1 MSDKNPSDYLL
12 SMKDALERK
21 SQNLSYNIR
30 DLVDCE
36 HEPIAFCGAIQ
47 SCGLMIVANSDSLII
62 EAVSKNWQKIL
73 NIETCESLIGQHIYD
88 LISIGDRSQVD
99 SCDKF
104 CALISK
110 HNVFPKLPDQ
120 YTGRV
125 SAALCHRNFSKLI
138 LEFEIDAETNEDASL
153 KLIKKMISSLG
164 KAQTI
169 EAACQSTADELF
181 AHSGFDRV
189 IIYRFDQVWNG
200 EVIAEAK
207 QPEMAEF
214 IHLKYPASD
223 IPPHVREIFFK
234 NQSRIVADVQAESV
248 PIVSKSI
255 SPQDLDLSMSLLRAV
270 SPIHL
275 QYLENMGVRSSMSLP
290 LRVTDKFWGLI
301 SFHQCSGPKYPD
313 RQSRD
318 VFDLSAR
325 MLAEKL
331 AELKEIN
338 KIKIRN
344 EALLFMHSFL
354 DDLALSRDGDLTLK
368 ESGARLLSMTS
379 SSTVIVKV
387 GDKKV
392 VAGAPVSPQT
402 LEILS
407 KHLHTQD
414 SLMAWKSDS
423 LMLDLKLA
431 KADPNAAGA
440 LAVPLLRNFENF
452 VIWLRP
458 EEAKEVRWGGQPKI
472 STLPMSGAIEKL
484 TPRAS
489 FAEWKEKVRFFS
501 RAWSEEDEECAHY
514 FLSAFV
520 QETFGRM
527 QTLSDSYYDLEK
539 EDKAKDAFL
548 SNASH
553 ELRTPLSIIIGWI
566 DLLRDNPDHDP
577 EVKNAIDIIDRNAK
591 IQVAMIDD
599 LLDTFRIISGKL
611 RIDIKSN
618 IDVTAVVQRVIEGM
632 APTARTKN
640 LTIQLQPGEHCLLSA
655 DPDRLHQIVW
665 NLVSNAIKFT
675 PDGGEIRV
683 KLSRSISE
691 CSIEVEDSGLGIHPS
706 KLERI
711 FNRFVQADNTA
722 TKAGGLGIGLS
733 IVKSLTE
740 MHGGTIRAY
749 SEGYGHGSRF
759 VITLPIQQL
768 QEHQPVPLKKLSPA
782 IQSKNLLKGLRIL
795 IAEDEPDALQALQLI
810 CERNGA
816 SVTTAINGEE
826 AMEKLRGQKFDLIL
840 SDIAMPRLNGCDL
853 MRLWREEEKLR
864 HIKPIPAIALS
875 AYAATKDKDKGLD
888 AGFTAYLTKPI
899 YREALFSAFKNLHLP
914 TIE

>member
-1 MSDKNPSDYLL
+1 MSDKTPPDYFLC
-12 SMKDALERK
+12 MKDALEKK
-21 SQNLSYNIR
+21 SKNLSYKIS

-47 SCGLMIVANSDSLII
+47 SCGLMIVANSDSLIV
-62 EAVSKNWQKIL
+62 EAVSKNWQEFL
-73 NIETCESLIGQHIYD
+73 DIETSESLIGRHIYD
-88 LISIGDRSQVD
+88 LICIGDRSQVD

-104 CALISK
+104 CALIST
-110 HNVFPKLPDQ
+110 HHVFLKLPEQ
-120 YTGRV
+120 WTGRI

-138 LEFEIDAETNEDASL
+138 LEFEIDAETNDDTSL
-153 KLIKKMISSLG
+153 KLIKNLVPSLG
-164 KAQTI
+164 RAQAI
-169 EAACQSTADELF
+169 EDACQSTADALF
-181 AHSGFDRV
+181 THSGFDR
-189 IIYRFDQVWNG
+189 IMIYRFDQSWNG

-207 QPEMAEF
+207 KPELAEF

-223 IPPHVREIFFK
+223 IPQHVRDILFK
-234 NQSRIVADVQAESV
+234 NQSRIIADIQAESV
-248 PIVSKSI
+248 PIVSKSM

-275 QYLENMGVRSSMSLP
+275 QYLENMGVRSSISLP
-290 LRVTDKFWGLI
+290 IRVNGMLWGLM
-301 SFHQCSGPKYPD
+301 SFHHAKAPKHPD

-318 VFDLSAR
+318 VFDLAAR

-331 AELKEIN
+331 QELNERKN
-338 KIKIRN
+338 LKIRN
-344 EALLFMHSFL
+344 ETLLFMQSFL
-354 DDLALSRDGDLTLK
+354 NDLALSGDADFALK
-368 ESGARLLSMTS
+368 ESGPRLLSMTS

-387 GDKKV
+387 GDKKA
-392 VAGAPVSPQT
+392 VAGAPVTPQM
-402 LEILS
+402 LEILT
-407 KHLHTQD
+407 KYLHTQD
-414 SLMAWKSDS
+414 SLVAWKSDC
-423 LMLDLKLA
+423 LNLDLNLA
-431 KADPNAAGA
+431 EPDPHAAGA

-452 VIWLRP
+452 VIWIRP
-458 EEAKEVRWGGQPKI
+458 EEAKEVRWGGQPN
-472 STLPMSGAIEKL
+472 SPTSQAMGAMERM

-489 FAEWKEKVRFFS
+489 FAEWKEKVRFHS
-501 RAWSEEDEECAHY
+501 RPWSREDEECAHY

-520 QETFGRM
+520 QETFARM
-527 QTLSDSYYDLEK
+527 QILSDSYYDLEK

-591 IQVAMIDD
+591 MQVAMIDD
-599 LLDTFRIISGKL
+599 LLDTFRIISGKM

-618 IDVTAVVQRVIEGM
+618 IDMTAIVQRVIEGM
-632 APTARTKN
+632 TPSARAKN
-640 LTIQLQPGEHCLLSA
+640 LTIQLQPCEHYILSA

-665 NLVSNAIKFT
+665 NVLSNAIKFT
-675 PDGGEIRV
+675 PEGGNIQV
-683 KLSRSISE
+683 KLSQSISE
-691 CSIEVEDSGLGIHPS
+691 CYLEVEDSGVGIHPS
-706 KLERI
+706 KLKRI
-711 FNRFVQADNTA
+711 FDRFVQTDNKA

-749 SEGYGHGSRF
+749 SKGHGHGSRF
-759 VITLPIQQL
+759 VITLPIQTL
-768 QEHQPVPLKKLSPA
+768 QQHQPDPLKKLSP
-782 IQSKNLLKGLRIL
+782 INQPKNLLKGLRVL

-816 SVTTAINGEE
+816 SVTTAVDGEE

-853 MRLWREEEKLR
+853 MRLWRAEEKLR
-864 HIKPIPAIALS
+864 QIEPIPAIALS
-875 AYAATKDKDKGLD
+875 AYASLNDKIKGIES
-888 AGFTAYLTKPI
+888 GFTAYLTKPI
-899 YREALFSAFKNLHLP
+899 YREALFSAFKNLNIS
-914 TIE
+914 TSQ